1 MLSTSCTFLKAYLL
15 SFPQC
20 LIRLGSHEPVKPGV
34 PRETVFKGNDIPGTA
49 NQSAAC
55 RHIGDVGK
63 LVLGNVQELGQFL
76 PVSGGLIEQNQKLT
90 VCQHEPGGV
99 GPEQLVG

>member
-1 MLSTSCTFLKAYLL
+1 MVF
-15 SFPQC
+15 FH
-20 LIRLGSHEPVKPGV
+20 LIRPPQRLVRLGGHKPVEPGV

-49 NQSAAC
+49 DQPAAC
-55 RHIGDVGK
+55 RHVGDVGK

-90 VCQHEPGGV
+90 VCQHKPRGIGT
-99 GPEQLVG
+99 EQLVG